1 MELTDGK
8 EIFCDSATGDGPVD
22 AAFNAIERITKMNG
36 QLVDYTITSVTWGG
50 DAVGEVFVKVIFDN
64 VIFTGHAASTDIV
77 TGSVEAYL
85 QATNRAMAAKNKKVP
100 LGKPLSNQVDAI

>member
-1 MELTDGK
+1 TDGK
-8 EIFCDSATGDGPVD
+8 EAYCDSATGDGPVD
-22 AAFNAIERITKMNG
+22 AAFNAIERITKMSG

-50 DAVGEVFVKVIFDN
+50 DAVGEVFVKVIFND

-85 QATNRAMAAKNKKVP
+85 QAANRAITEKSKKIP
-100 LGKPLSNQVDAI
+100 QGKPVDKQVDAV

>member
-1 MELTDGK
+1 
-8 EIFCDSATGDGPVD
+8 
-22 AAFNAIERITKMNG
+22 MNG
-36 QLVDYTITSVTWGG
+36 QLVDYTINSVTWGG

-85 QATNRAMAAKNKKVP
+85 QAINRAMAARNKKSPV
-100 LGKPLSNQVDAI
+100 GKNVNNQVDAI